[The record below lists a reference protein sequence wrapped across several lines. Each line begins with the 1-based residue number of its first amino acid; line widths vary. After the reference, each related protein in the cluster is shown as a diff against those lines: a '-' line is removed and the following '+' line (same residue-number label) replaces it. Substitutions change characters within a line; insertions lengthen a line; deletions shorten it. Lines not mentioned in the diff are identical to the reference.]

1 MRLLLDIQRL
11 FQFSFRFSEQGK
23 VLLED
28 GREGVVGEAVDEVA
42 VFDFRA
48 APVAEDVVI
57 DNGPLPIA
65 ELGILVF
72 RELLLELVEDGK
84 GAFRVGGTVF
94 GCLRRLC
101 QNHAA
106 HAGAIEHS
114 RCQRVLRV
122 RLREDHRPRDEVAER
137 SRVNTPT

>member
-1 MRLLLDIQRL
+1 M
-11 FQFSFRFSEQGK
+11 
-23 VLLED
+23 ED

-48 APVAEDVVI
+48 APVTEDVVI
-57 DNGPLPIA
+57 DDGPLPVA

-72 RELLLELVEDGK
+72 GVLLLELVENGE
-84 GAFRVGGTVF
+84 GAFGVRGSVF
-94 GCLRRLC
+94 DCLRRLC

-106 HAGAIEHS
+106 HTGAVEHS

-122 RLREDHRPRDEVAER
+122 RLREGHRPGNEIAER
-137 SRVNTPT
+137 RRVDAPA